1 MIAYYSDTFC
11 FNVSQ
16 TLKSTWAIYQV
27 VLKVGIWELTLMHNK
42 WLGIFQKKKKK
53 IDNWRILLLQSNW
66 DSFSALTITPCCVSQ
81 ITELAIFEPPLLD

>member
-16 TLKSTWAIYQV
+16 TLKSTSAIYQV

-42 WLGIFQKKKKK
+42 WLGITQKQFK
-53 IDNWRILLLQSNW
+53 INW
-66 DSFSALTITPCCVSQ
+66 
-81 ITELAIFEPPLLD
+81 